1 MVDVN
6 HSKYI
11 KHLEHKVEELEDMV
25 KGLKYK
31 LAIAGETKHSKKE
44 LGQSYEWNED
54 DVSFSDVVISFYKEF
69 LFPHYKFLGKRW
81 TELNQQRGDSF
92 SSMVMHNLVI
102 PREMEYDDAW
112 HRIITPM
119 IAKKYADMRC
129 NINNECQ
136 TVFMGK
142 SAACSQYLHL

>member
-6 HSKYI
+6 CSEYI

-31 LAIAGETKHSKKE
+31 LAIAGGRKHSKKE
-44 LGQSYEWNED
+44 LQQSYEWNEN
-54 DVSFSDVVISFYKEF
+54 DVSFSDVVISFCKEF
-69 LFPHYKFLGKRW
+69 LFPRYKFLGKRW
-81 TELNQQRGDSF
+81 TELNQQRDDSF
-92 SSMVMHNLVI
+92 LSMVMRNLVI
-102 PREMEYDDAW
+102 PRGMEYDDAW

-129 NINNECQ
+129 NINNECR
-136 TVFMGK
+136 TAFMGK
-142 SAACSQYLHL
+142 SAACS

>member
-6 HSKYI
+6 HSEYI

-31 LAIAGETKHSKKE
+31 LAIAGWRTHSKKE
-44 LGQSYEWNED
+44 LRQSYEWNED
-54 DVSFSDVVISFYKEF
+54 DISFSDVVISFCKEF
-69 LFPHYKFLGKRW
+69 LFPRYKFLGKRW
-81 TELNQQRGDSF
+81 TELNPQRDSF
-92 SSMVMHNLVI
+92 SSMVMRNLVI
-102 PREMEYDDAW
+102 PRGMEYDDAW

-129 NINNECQ
+129 NINNECR
-136 TVFMGK
+136 TAFMGK
-142 SAACSQYLHL
+142 SAACYRYLQL